1 MQFNEREFLDTGVH
15 RTLFMSIS
23 NYGEFA
29 NLNMTLVENK
39 FYYVYFN
46 HTVDNLELT
55 QSFFAAPAE
64 PIVQR
69 LFLAADAQDYHDIAE
84 LYDWT
89 TEADGTELE
98 FDITNFHRMML
109 AMFTRHLPPSVN

>member
-1 MQFNEREFLDTGVH
+1 MQFSEREFLDTGVH

-55 QSFFAAPAE
+55 QSFFAAPTE

-69 LFLAADAQDYHDIAE
+69 LFLAADAQDYFDIPE

-89 TEADGTELE
+89 TEADGTEVE
-98 FDITNFHRMML
+98 FDITGFHRMML